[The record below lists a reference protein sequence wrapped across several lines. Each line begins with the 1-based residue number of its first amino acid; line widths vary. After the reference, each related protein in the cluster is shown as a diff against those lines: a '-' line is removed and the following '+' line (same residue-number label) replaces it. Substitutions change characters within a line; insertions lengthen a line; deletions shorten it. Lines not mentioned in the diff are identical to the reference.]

1 MSGPV
6 FMPQYFVMTWS
17 FVPRNLFNMTSIYSD
32 AFLAE
37 NFGTRILIKLNTEVN
52 GTQVAE
58 AIRKLDLEIY
68 GVESLD
74 ENYADALEITNA
86 FTFNNLQVLDVQ
98 RLGLIFAVLA
108 ASVGTALIS
117 VVSIKERSREAT
129 LMSVRGLSYRQLVL
143 MFLTENIAVI
153 TFSIILGLSVGL
165 IIVYGNVTSAN
176 AAISELVK
184 RRFVVP
190 VESAVYQNHEFV
202 WLDLKGQSLDSL
214 PAYEPDEYVE
224 KEAWDAAAEVRRGV
238 PFAQVARA
246 RSVFEA
252 TRDAGGVMGTAA
264 RGELD
269 KKIEEAAF
277 KLAIGQVS
285 DPIQTP
291 IGWQVIRVSER
302 VPGAEARYDDVK
314 EDVKQILIEIRR
326 RASYQGMIEELK
338 KKGSIRIH
346 PERFK

>member
-1 MSGPV
+1 M
-6 FMPQYFVMTWS
+6 
-17 FVPRNLFNMTSIYSD
+17 NL
-32 AFLAE
+32 
-37 NFGTRILIKLNTEVN
+37 RVRLIQA
-52 GTQVAE
+52 G
-58 AIRKLDLEIY
+58 
-68 GVESLD
+68 
-74 ENYADALEITNA
+74 
-86 FTFNNLQVLDVQ
+86 
-98 RLGLIFAVLA
+98 AVLA
-108 ASVGTALIS
+108 LLLTGVVPALSGPASPAKPAKEDKS
-117 VVSIKERSREAT
+117 AVVVAEINGRKITLAELEERLAEAPPAVRIRIRKNKEQYLEN
-129 LMSVRGLSYRQLVL
+129 LVQ
-143 MFLTENIAVI
+143 
-153 TFSIILGLSVGL
+153 
-165 IIVYGNVTSAN
+165 
-176 AAISELVK
+176 SELLYQEAVRRRLEAAPEVEKRIGLAK
-184 RRFVVP
+184 RRIL
-190 VESAVYQNHEFV
+190 VEEFV
-202 WLDLKGQSLDSL
+202 RREINRAVQVSDGDLRAFFQANRERFRRKEQVTLSHIVLKT
-214 PAYEPDEYVE
+214 E